1 MGRSFEE
8 LKKWAENAIPSGRMQ
23 TAEDMAYGV
32 VYLLS
37 DESTQVTGTELAING
52 GLGL

>member
-1 MGRSFEE
+1 